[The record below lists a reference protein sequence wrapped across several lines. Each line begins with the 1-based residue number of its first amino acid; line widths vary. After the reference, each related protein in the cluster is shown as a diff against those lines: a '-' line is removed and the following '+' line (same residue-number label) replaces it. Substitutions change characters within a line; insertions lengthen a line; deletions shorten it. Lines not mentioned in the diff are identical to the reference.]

1 MAHSS
6 LTYEVVLGAHDLAVP
21 MGTEQRI
28 PVRSEDIFVHPKW
41 SSFCVACGNDI
52 ALLKLSRGA
61 VLQRGVQSGRL
72 PPAGDVLPDEYP
84 CYLSGWGRL
93 STGGP
98 LPDTLQQA
106 LLPVVA
112 HERCTQPDWWG
123 ALAVRST
130 MICAGGGEQ
139 SGCNG
144 DSGGPL
150 NCPTADGGW
159 EVHGVAS
166 FVSSLGCN
174 APKKP
179 TVFTRVS
186 AFKDWINEIMSSN

>member
-1 MAHSS
+1 SS
-6 LTYEVVLGAHDLAVP
+6 SRTYEVVLGAHDLAAP
-21 MGTEQRI
+21 AGSEQRI
-28 PVRSEDIFVHPKW
+28 PVHGDGIFVHPKW
-41 SSFCVACGNDI
+41 FSFCVACGPARAEAAGTD
-52 ALLKLSRGA
+52 GWTD
-61 VLQRGVQSGRL
+61 GRTPL
-72 PPAGDVLPDEYP
+72 PAA
-84 CYLSGWGRL
+84 
-93 STGGP
+93 GGP

-123 ALAVRST
+123 SLTVRST
-130 MICAGGGEQ
+130 MICAGGGDEA
-139 SGCNG
+139 GCNG

-150 NCPTADGGW
+150 NCPAADGGW

-174 APKKP
+174 AHQKP

-186 AFKDWINEIMSSN
+186 AFEDWIGEASARGR